1 VRWKSNGQSWYT
13 EARGKKVPI
22 MIAFISGQEGMIW
35 EAENQKRCSTVQR
48 YPGMGGDE
56 GDQEGKETPL
66 SLCRGTLIREI

>member
-1 VRWKSNGQSWYT
+1 
-13 EARGKKVPI
+13 